1 MLLRG
6 CEEASRT
13 HSANRVMG
21 EQKMMGR
28 FRILPQGRRI
38 RAAVILVGLLLC
50 ILAAVPAAAQTAG
63 GAEGLDGGQLKLDVV
78 YGYQGTAKSGR
89 YLPLKIRIENPG
101 GAPFSGTLSVLTM
114 ESDYEMYRYEYPL
127 NLESGESFA
136 KDMSISLGARID
148 QMYVKVMDQEGRE
161 AASKRLKLNVSME
174 TAELFVGILSDTPDR
189 LQYLNGVGVNYSTLR
204 TRTIEMSAR
213 TLPSQEMELDQLDV
227 LLISNFDTGTLSGD
241 QVKAVWEW
249 VSKGGVL
256 LLGTGERAEDVMRAF
271 GDDLLLAPLPL
282 ADLQE
287 INMGVEFAKDSPK
300 GATIPLECTDVY
312 MLGAS
317 EVLSSDELSVL
328 TSVTVDNG
336 LVGAA
341 IYDFVDIEAF
351 CQENVS
357 YVDNLFSSL
366 LGEDR
371 INYLVS
377 SSDGTNSSQYWSVQ
391 SLINTGD
398 INRLPKVGLYTM
410 AALAYVALVGPGLYF
425 FLKQRGMRRY
435 YPRAVILL
443 ALCCTGMVYFMG
455 LTTRFNGPFF
465 TYATIKDMDEDNVVE
480 TTFINMQAPYNK
492 PYSVEL
498 DPSYMVQPI
507 TRSAYYDA
515 YYGNMQVP
523 KFTGTEEPDVNLR
536 FDESATRVSAR
547 NVGAFVPLYFQMERK
562 TENTGKEGFT
572 GEIHCFDGTVS
583 GTLTNGYNHPVDDVA
598 VLMYNQMVMVGH
610 MEAGE
615 TVELDN
621 REVVYGVMNFGYP
634 MAEQI
639 TGASRYREGDLNDAE
654 YVHALE
660 RTNLLTFYIGNYL
673 TGYHSEARVVGFSQN
688 QQGGGFLAKKGY
700 ETYGSTL
707 ITSSV
712 KVDYEQDG
720 LVYRS
725 GLQKNPNVLS
735 GEYYARS
742 NTMYGVTPLI
752 LEYYLG
758 NDTEV
763 ERVDFHQ
770 LSDKVIQSLRYN
782 YTVPFVGNIYFYNYD
797 TGNYDPMDIGVEKFG
812 REALEPYLS
821 PGNTLTV
828 KYVYTNPEDYSWN
841 IILPILTVIG
851 RNK

>member
-1 MLLRG
+1 
-6 CEEASRT
+6 
-13 HSANRVMG
+13 
-21 EQKMMGR
+21 MMGR

-63 GAEGLDGGQLKLDVV
+63 AAEGLDGGQLKLDVV

-114 ESDYEMYRYEYPL
+114 ESDYELYRYEYPL
-127 NLESGESFA
+127 NLEAGESFA

-161 AASKRLKLNVSME
+161 IASKRLKLNVSME

-377 SSDGTNSSQYWSVQ
+377 SSDGTNSSQYL
-391 SLINTGD
+391 SLIH
-398 INRLPKVGLYTM
+398 I
-410 AALAYVALVGPGLYF
+410 
-425 FLKQRGMRRY
+425 
-435 YPRAVILL
+435 
-443 ALCCTGMVYFMG
+443 
-455 LTTRFNGPFF
+455 
-465 TYATIKDMDEDNVVE
+465 
-480 TTFINMQAPYNK
+480 
-492 PYSVEL
+492 
-498 DPSYMVQPI
+498 
-507 TRSAYYDA
+507 
-515 YYGNMQVP
+515 
-523 KFTGTEEPDVNLR
+523 
-536 FDESATRVSAR
+536 
-547 NVGAFVPLYFQMERK
+547 
-562 TENTGKEGFT
+562 
-572 GEIHCFDGTVS
+572 
-583 GTLTNGYNHPVDDVA
+583 
-598 VLMYNQMVMVGH
+598 
-610 MEAGE
+610 
-615 TVELDN
+615 
-621 REVVYGVMNFGYP
+621 
-634 MAEQI
+634 
-639 TGASRYREGDLNDAE
+639 
-654 YVHALE
+654 
-660 RTNLLTFYIGNYL
+660 
-673 TGYHSEARVVGFSQN
+673 
-688 QQGGGFLAKKGY
+688 
-700 ETYGSTL
+700 
-707 ITSSV
+707 
-712 KVDYEQDG
+712 
-720 LVYRS
+720 
-725 GLQKNPNVLS
+725 
-735 GEYYARS
+735 
-742 NTMYGVTPLI
+742 
-752 LEYYLG
+752 
-758 NDTEV
+758 
-763 ERVDFHQ
+763 
-770 LSDKVIQSLRYN
+770 
-782 YTVPFVGNIYFYNYD
+782 
-797 TGNYDPMDIGVEKFG
+797 
-812 REALEPYLS
+812 
-821 PGNTLTV
+821 
-828 KYVYTNPEDYSWN
+828 
-841 IILPILTVIG
+841 
-851 RNK
+851 